1 MRIDP
6 PIEGL
11 PAPAFLP
18 KKGSLTMA
26 IRTVIP
32 HLIVDGAAQA
42 LEFYKNAFGAEIGQS
57 MPTPDGKRLIH
68 ATMTLGGQ
76 LIYLVDEFPENQAE
90 GGAIDGLSTAMG
102 LDVLVEDGRI
112 QQTNFN
118 SYPVLRIRSAPLV
131 EAHFIQTDVRPSGL
145 GEPAVPPL
153 AAALGNAIFD
163 ATGVRVRTM
172 PLKKLGYTI

>member
-1 MRIDP
+1 
-6 PIEGL
+6 
-11 PAPAFLP
+11 
-18 KKGSLTMA
+18 
-26 IRTVIP
+26 
-32 HLIVDGAAQA
+32 
-42 LEFYKNAFGAEIGQS
+42 
-57 MPTPDGKRLIH
+57 
-68 ATMTLGGQ
+68 
-76 LIYLVDEFPENQAE
+76 
-90 GGAIDGLSTAMG
+90 MG

-118 SYPVLRIRSAPLV
+118 NYPVLRIRSAPLV

-153 AAALGNAIFD
+153 AAALGNAVFD